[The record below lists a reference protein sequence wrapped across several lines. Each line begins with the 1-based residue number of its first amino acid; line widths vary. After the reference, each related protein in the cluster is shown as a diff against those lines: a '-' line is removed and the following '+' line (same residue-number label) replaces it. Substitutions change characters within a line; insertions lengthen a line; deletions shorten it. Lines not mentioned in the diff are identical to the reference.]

1 MECHVF
7 LLDWAVRDRRMKSDG
22 RRKREV
28 EEEERQR
35 NIKKPSEGRGKERRD
50 TNVLIRRQNQAGL
63 GGGGGS
69 PFPPRALM
77 TPPLSPHFWI
87 LYTLCAFIPLSEA
100 LRIAHYCD
108 SHVEFPVEVRV

>member
-1 MECHVF
+1 
-7 LLDWAVRDRRMKSDG
+7 MKSDG
-22 RRKREV
+22 RRKGEV

-35 NIKKPSEGRGKERRD
+35 NVKKPSEGRGKERRD

-63 GGGGGS
+63 FWGAPVA

-77 TPPLSPHFWI
+77 TPPLSPHFWM
-87 LYTLCAFIPLSEA
+87 LYTLCALIPLSEA

-108 SHVEFPVEVRV
+108 SHVELLVEVRV

>member
-1 MECHVF
+1 
-7 LLDWAVRDRRMKSDG
+7 MKSDG

-28 EEEERQR
+28 EEEWQR

-50 TNVLIRRQNQAGL
+50 TEPGPARGAPVA
-63 GGGGGS
+63 
-69 PFPPRALM
+69 PFPPRLALM

-87 LYTLCAFIPLSEA
+87 LYTLCALIPLSEA

-108 SHVEFPVEVRV
+108 SHVELLVEVRV